1 MKKNKVVATAKAG
14 APVVAR
20 YLNPTKKQYELVA
33 VMEGKTT
40 SAKKKAFLEK
50 MEKQVEAFGGKITET
65 LDWGVRDLA
74 YPILKNTTGV
84 YLILS
89 IELDGKGAKDL
100 HAKLRL
106 DDTLIRS
113 LFIQKEK
120 IVHMKRTFT
129 QKPESTN
136 EES

>member
-1 MKKNKVVATAKAG
+1 MKKNKLVDSVKVAT
-14 APVVAR
+14 PVVAK
-20 YLNPTKKQYELVA
+20 YFNPTKKQYELVA

-50 MEKQVEAFGGKITET
+50 MEKQLTALGGKITET

-113 LFIQKEK
+113 LFVQKEK